1 MSQHGYNTNS
11 SLLKPIKLKPYK
23 AEAGKELIF
32 QVTLEGEREREDT
45 ERRGQNDQE
54 VKEPWEQD

>member
-23 AEAGKELIF
+23 AEAGEKLIF
-32 QVTLEGEREREDT
+32 QVTLEREREDT